1 MFRAGLS
8 MLVITLPI
16 VFPMLTGL
24 GIDPARFG
32 PVAMI
37 VIEMGMITPPVG
49 MDVFVMRDV
58 RPSSRRCHPSRRAGA
73 LACRRS
79 CGARSG
85 RAP

>member
-24 GIDPARFG
+24 RIDPTRFG

-37 VIEMGMITPPVG
+37 VIELGMITPPVG

-58 RPSSRRCHPSRRAGA
+58 RPSSRRCHPRR
-73 LACRRS
+73 
-79 CGARSG
+79 
-85 RAP
+85 